1 MMKKL
6 ILFTKIYKF
15 GNIVLLLFDLEV
27 CIIIQ
32 TSSENMQENKD
43 NNFISKT
50 SDSIRKIIDKINCKN
65 TLSVLVIIIKEV
77 HYLMTMM
84 NIIIWKNSTL

>member
-32 TSSENMQENKD
+32 TSSENMQENED

-50 SDSIRKIIDKINCKN
+50 SDSIMKIIDKINC
-65 TLSVLVIIIKEV
+65 
-77 HYLMTMM
+77 
-84 NIIIWKNSTL
+84 